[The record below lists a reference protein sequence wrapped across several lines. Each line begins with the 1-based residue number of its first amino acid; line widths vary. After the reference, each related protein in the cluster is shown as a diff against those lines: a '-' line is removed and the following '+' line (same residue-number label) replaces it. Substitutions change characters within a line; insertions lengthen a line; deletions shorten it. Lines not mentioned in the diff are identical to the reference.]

1 MSIAVTGA
9 SGFIGSALVKKL
21 GRRGA
26 RVLCIARSPER
37 TGERSQQ
44 HLLWDPMR
52 GTMDTDAL
60 ESLDA
65 VIHLAGEPI
74 ARRWTKSRRETIR
87 SSRIAGTRLLAQTLA
102 RLNSKPTVLLS
113 ASAVGIYGSRGD
125 ELLEETSTTGS
136 DFLAETAVQWEAA
149 TQAAQDAGIRVVHL
163 RTGIVLG
170 PGGGV
175 LGVQLPLFRV
185 CLGATVGSGS
195 QWMSPI
201 SLSDHVDA
209 MLHCLS
215 NDQIRGPVNLVSP
228 EAVTNEQYTH
238 ELANVLRRPAIFRVP
253 ASAIRAL
260 MGAEMADL
268 TALASQR
275 VKPRV
280 LLESGFRWR
289 HPTLE
294 SMLRSAV
301 HQVNTV
307 FSTASLFL

>member
-1 MSIAVTGA
+1 MRR
-9 SGFIGSALVKKL
+9 ALD
-21 GRRGA
+21 A
-26 RVLCIARSPER
+26 
-37 TGERSQQ
+37 
-44 HLLWDPMR
+44 
-52 GTMDTDAL
+52 DAL
-60 ESLDA
+60 EGLDA
-65 VIHLAGEPI
+65 VVHLAGEPI
-74 ARRWTKSRRETIR
+74 ARRWTKSRRESIR
-87 SSRIAGTRLLAQTLA
+87 SSRIAGTSLLAQTLA
-102 RLNSKPTVLLS
+102 RLNSKPAVLLS

-125 ELLEETSTTGS
+125 ELLEETSAPGH

-149 TQAAQDAGIRVVHL
+149 TRAAQDAGIRVVRL

-170 PGGGV
+170 RGGGA
-175 LGVQLPLFRV
+175 LGVQLPLFRFG
-185 CLGATVGSGS
+185 LGAALGAGS
-195 QWMSPI
+195 QWMSLI

-253 ASAIRAL
+253 ARAIRAV

-268 TALASQR
+268 TVLASQR
-275 VKPRV
+275 VKPQV

-294 SMLRSAV
+294 SMLESAV
-301 HQVNTV
+301 R
-307 FSTASLFL
+307 

>member
-9 SGFIGSALVKKL
+9 SGFIGSALVEEL
-21 GRRGA
+21 SRRGM
-26 RVLCIARSPER
+26 RVLCIARSPGR
-37 TGERSQQ
+37 TGERLQRQ
-44 HLLWDPMR
+44 LLWDPMR
-52 GTMDTDAL
+52 RALDADAL

-65 VIHLAGEPI
+65 VVHLAGEPI
-74 ARRWTKSRRETIR
+74 ARRWTKSRRESIR
-87 SSRIAGTRLLAQTLA
+87 SSRIAGTWLLARTLA
-102 RLNSKPTVLLS
+102 GLNSKPAVLLS

-125 ELLEETSTTGS
+125 ELLEETSAPGH
-136 DFLAETAVQWEAA
+136 DFLAETAVRWEAA
-149 TQAAQDAGIRVVHL
+149 TRAAQDAGIRVVHL

-170 PGGGV
+170 RGGGV

-185 CLGATVGSGS
+185 GLGATLGSGS

-215 NDQIRGPVNLVSP
+215 NDQIHGPVNLVSP

-253 ASAIRAL
+253 ALAIRAL

-268 TALASQR
+268 TVLASQR
-275 VKPRV
+275 VKPQV

-294 SMLRSAV
+294 SMLGSA
-301 HQVNTV
+301 
-307 FSTASLFL
+307 AR